1 LPLFMG
7 IDMGTTNIAALIVE
21 IPSGDVRAVSVV
33 PNDSEIT
40 GEEDRLRGRSE
51 WDAERAAELAFKAAA
66 EAAARVDPQMI
77 RGIGVTGQM
86 HGVVLVS
93 EDGRPLTPFIGWQD
107 KRCDEKMPGSDRT
120 YIDYMIELAGRDGF
134 RREGCRPATGYMGST
149 LFWLKENDALP
160 DEPATPCFL
169 PDYIVMRM
177 TGHKPITDPTNAG
190 SSGIFDVVSRR
201 WDSSLIGR
209 LGLQRVH
216 LPEVRRS
223 GEVIGG
229 LTAEA
234 SKKMGLPCGVPVS
247 VACGDNQAS
256 FLGSVSDRRSSLLVN
271 IGTGGQV
278 SLWVPEYIEVRD
290 VETRCYLD
298 ESYLLVG
305 ADTCGGGSYALL
317 HRFFLNVG
325 RVFFGAKGDEI
336 LYERMMSCA
345 SKVPPGADG
354 LRCEPFFS
362 GSRLDPHRR
371 AAWLG
376 MSESN
381 FTAAHMIRALL
392 EGIADHFRALYEV
405 MIKSGVS
412 PRRCLV
418 GSGNGIRR
426 NALLAEILSAVFN
439 MPIKIPL
446 NREEAALGSAL
457 LAAVGCGE
465 ISLEEASKLIKYE

>member
-1 LPLFMG
+1 MPLFMG

-177 TGHKPITDPTNAG
+177 TGCLLYT
-190 SSGIFDVVSRR
+190 
-201 WDSSLIGR
+201 
-209 LGLQRVH
+209 
-216 LPEVRRS
+216 
-223 GEVIGG
+223 
-229 LTAEA
+229 
-234 SKKMGLPCGVPVS
+234 
-247 VACGDNQAS
+247 
-256 FLGSVSDRRSSLLVN
+256 SDAA
-271 IGTGGQV
+271 
-278 SLWVPEYIEVRD
+278 
-290 VETRCYLD
+290 D
-298 ESYLLVG
+298 E
-305 ADTCGGGSYALL
+305 
-317 HRFFLNVG
+317 
-325 RVFFGAKGDEI
+325 
-336 LYERMMSCA
+336 
-345 SKVPPGADG
+345 
-354 LRCEPFFS
+354 
-362 GSRLDPHRR
+362 
-371 AAWLG
+371 
-376 MSESN
+376 
-381 FTAAHMIRALL
+381 
-392 EGIADHFRALYEV
+392 
-405 MIKSGVS
+405 
-412 PRRCLV
+412 
-418 GSGNGIRR
+418 
-426 NALLAEILSAVFN
+426 
-439 MPIKIPL
+439 
-446 NREEAALGSAL
+446 
-457 LAAVGCGE
+457 
-465 ISLEEASKLIKYE
+465 